1 MLHVALGP
9 QLIMF
14 KSDLN
19 GSFWSTVKITFNS
32 QFERKQA
39 IYLPIHQKFLKI
51 YKKYE
56 KITFRVLS

>member
-39 IYLPIHQKFLKI
+39 IYLPIHQKIFENL
-51 YKKYE
+51 
-56 KITFRVLS
+56 